1 MLFCWL
7 LWLAVVYCYLAL
19 KVLMLEI
26 QTIQF
31 INSLKWNEFKIL
43 KGHIYV
49 KEEEIELITASFVV
63 NKEFPWHFSNRIK
76 NKLQILYHLE
86 KSSSYCT

>member
-1 MLFCWL
+1 
-7 LWLAVVYCYLAL
+7 
-19 KVLMLEI
+19 MLEI

-49 KEEEIELITASFVV
+49 KEEEIELICKQGIPQA
-63 NKEFPWHFSNRIK
+63 
-76 NKLQILYHLE
+76 LQQ
-86 KSSSYCT
+86 

>member
-1 MLFCWL
+1 MLFRWP

-49 KEEEIELITASFVV
+49 EEEEIELITASYVV
-63 NKEFPWHFSNRIK
+63 NKEFPWHFSNKIK

-86 KSSSYCT
+86 KSSSCCT

>member
-1 MLFCWL
+1 
-7 LWLAVVYCYLAL
+7 
-19 KVLMLEI
+19 MLEI

-49 KEEEIELITASFVV
+49 EEEEIELITASYVV
-63 NKEFPWHFSNRIK
+63 NKDFPGTSAIK
-76 NKLQILYHLE
+76 SKTNC
-86 KSSSYCT
+86 KSCIIWRNPVLVVPKWGIVYIKHQMII